1 VERISSR
8 QNPIVK
14 RFRELAGTANEYVLL
29 DGSHLLEEALASGL
43 AVDVVAM
50 READDDCPL
59 GVLARRAEASGARV
73 VEVTTPVLNAISPVR
88 NPSGVVA
95 IARRRETPLEAALDD
110 PPQLVLMLA
119 DIQDPGNVGAIVR
132 VADGCGATG
141 LVVGERSADPFGW
154 KALRGSMGSAFRL
167 PISARQP
174 LEHALLSARARGIRT
189 LAAVPRGGTP
199 LPRCNLRQP
208 VAAILG
214 GEGAGIPESLLGVAD
229 DRITIPMRPL
239 VESLNVATA
248 AALILY
254 EAMRQREG
262 AGR

>member
-14 RFRELAGTANEYVLL
+14 RFKALASTANEYVLL

-50 READDDCPL
+50 RDADDHGPF
-59 GVLARRAEASGARV
+59 GVLARRAAASGARV
-73 VEVTTPVLNAISPVR
+73 LEVTASVLNAISPVR

-95 IARRRETPLEAALDD
+95 IARRREMSLEAALDS

-174 LEHALLSARARGIRT
+174 IEHALRSARTRGIHT
-189 LAAVPRGGTP
+189 LAAVPRGGIP

-208 VAAILG
+208 IAAIFG
-214 GEGAGIPESLLGVAD
+214 GEGAGVPESLRGLAD
-229 DRITIPMRPL
+229 GQVSIPMRPP